1 MILNFLKTHIY
12 ILLFFLSIAEWPIT
26 SFTSAWFAS
35 SWSLNIWYVAIVI
48 LMGDIIWDTILY
60 LIWRSYHKIK
70 ILKKFKLFSK
80 EKKHLTNILNKT
92 PFLYFLT
99 VKTTPYLSA
108 PSLIFT
114 GIKKFK
120 FRVFM
125 LYSIGVSIIVKII
138 YLSIGY
144 FGAISISQLTK
155 FLNWRKQIV
164 VYLVFW
170 IIIFF
175 LINKFYS
182 YLPKLIK
189 KESKKERK

>member
-1 MILNFLKTHIY
+1 MILDFLKKHIY
-12 ILLFFLSIAEWPIT
+12 ILLFFLSTVEWPIT

-35 SWSLNIWYVAIVI
+35 HWVLNIWYVALVMVI
-48 LMGDIIWDTILY
+48 GDSVWDTILY
-60 LIWRSYHKIK
+60 FIWRSYHKIK
-70 ILKKFKLFSK
+70 ILQRFKLFSK
-80 EKKHLTNILNKT
+80 EKKYLTNILKKT

-120 FRVFM
+120 FLHFF
-125 LYSIGVSIIVKII
+125 LYSLGVSIIVKII

-144 FGAISISQLTK
+144 FWAISISQLTK
-155 FLNWRKQIV
+155 FLNWRKQII

-170 IIIFF
+170 VIIFL
-175 LINKFYS
+175 LIKKFYS

-189 KESKKERK
+189 KESKK